1 MAIFVIKQHND
12 VVRTGGHSAADG
24 MTTLAIADLTNRG
37 ADTMFNVA
45 INGYGRIG
53 RNVLR
58 ALYERPELNG
68 KIQVVAINDLGATEM
83 NVHLTQFDTTHGR
96 FNQPVS
102 VDEDHLII
110 GSDRIRMLSERDP
123 KQLPWE
129 QLSVD
134 IVFECTGLFTDRE
147 AARRHIAAGAKR
159 VLVSAPGQHMDA
171 TIVYGINHTTLT
183 EVDVIVSNASCT
195 TNCLAPIAKALN
207 DSIGIEQGLMTTIH
221 AYTNDQNLSDV
232 AHSDPYRARAAAHS
246 MIPTKTGAAAAIG
259 LVMPELQG
267 KLDGLAVRVPT
278 LNVSLVDLT
287 FTASRSTSADEINA
301 IMLRAAESDQFG
313 VLDFNTQP
321 LVSIDFNHNSYS
333 SNFDANHTRV
343 QDRLVKVLA
352 WYDNEWGFSNRMLD
366 TGLAIGSTL
375 AKQDLGVAA

>member
-12 VVRTGGHSAADG
+12 GVRTGGHSVADG
-24 MTTLAIADLTNRG
+24 VTILAIADLTNKG

-58 ALYERPELNG
+58 AFYERPELNG
-68 KIQVVAINDLGATEM
+68 NMQVVAINDLGAAEM

-96 FNQPVS
+96 FNQPVTL
-102 VDEDHLII
+102 DEDHLII

-171 TIVYGINHTTLT
+171 TVVYGINHTKLT

-232 AHSDPYRARAAAHS
+232 AHSDPYRARAAAQS